1 MNFLKRLSISRKAN
15 EDAVAVNESAKADAD
30 RDHQIALARLAQ
42 ATEQA
47 DRLIDMNTRNHFGES
62 LTHAFRGRTA

>member
-1 MNFLKRLSISRKAN
+1 MNFLKRLTELRKTD
-15 EDAVAVNESAKADAD
+15 EDAVVANESAKQDAE

-42 ATEQA
+42 ATRQA
-47 DRLIDMNTRNHFGES
+47 DTLATMNTRNHYSES